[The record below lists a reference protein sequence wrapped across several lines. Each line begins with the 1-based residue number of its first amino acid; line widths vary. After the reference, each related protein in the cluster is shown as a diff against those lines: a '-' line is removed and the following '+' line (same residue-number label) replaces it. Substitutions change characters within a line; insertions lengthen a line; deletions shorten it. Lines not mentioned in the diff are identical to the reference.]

1 MSWKPT
7 ATRDS
12 LEARARLIT
21 RARRFFAER
30 GVLEVETPILSSAAV
45 SDPQLESLSTR
56 IKGLR
61 QNFYLQTSPEY
72 AMKRLLASG
81 SGDIYQICKVFRD
94 GERGAWHNPEFT
106 MLEWYRVGFDERMLM
121 REIEELLQTLLPG
134 TYAAERL
141 TYGEAM
147 EEYAG
152 IDAFAASA
160 EDLKAAVQR
169 HEINYHGQLERDA
182 LLDLLMGFVVGPKLG
197 LERPTFV
204 CDYPASQAA
213 LARLKPGP
221 PEVAARFELY
231 LAGVELAN
239 GFHELGDAREQRA
252 RFDQDVRTRARR
264 AQARAPIDENLLAAL
279 HAGLPDCAGVAL
291 GIDRLI
297 AVALKLPRLAQVLS
311 FTIDNA

>member
-1 MSWKPT
+1 MNWKPT
-7 ATRDS
+7 ATRDA
-12 LEARARLIT
+12 LEARARLLT

-30 GVLEVETPILSSAAV
+30 GILEVETPVLSSAAV

-81 SGDIYQICKVFRD
+81 SGDIFQICKVFRD
-94 GERGAWHNPEFT
+94 GERGTWHNPEFT
-106 MLEWYRVGFDERMLM
+106 MLEWYRVGFDERALM

-141 TYGEAM
+141 SYADAM
-147 EEYAG
+147 QFYAG
-152 IDAFAASA
+152 VDPFVASA
-160 EDLKAAVQR
+160 DELKAAVEKN
-169 HEINYHGQLERDA
+169 EINYHGQLERDA

-197 LERPTFV
+197 LERPTFI

-213 LARLKPGP
+213 LARLKPGS

-231 LAGVELAN
+231 LGGVELAN

-279 HAGLPDCAGVAL
+279 GSGLPDCAGVAL
-291 GIDRLI
+291 GVDRLI
-297 AVALKLPRLAQVLS
+297 AVAFKATRLSQVMS

>member
-1 MSWKPT
+1 MNWKPT
-7 ATRDS
+7 ATRDA
-12 LEARARLIT
+12 LEARARLLT

-30 GVLEVETPILSSAAV
+30 GILEVETPVLSSAAV

-81 SGDIYQICKVFRD
+81 SGDIFQICKVFRD
-94 GERGAWHNPEFT
+94 GERGTWHNPEFT
-106 MLEWYRVGFDERMLM
+106 MLEWYRVGFDERALM

-141 TYGEAM
+141 SYADAM
-147 EEYAG
+147 QFYAG
-152 IDAFAASA
+152 VDPFVASA
-160 EDLKAAVQR
+160 DELKAAVEKN
-169 HEINYHGQLERDA
+169 EINYHGQLERDA

-197 LERPTFV
+197 LERPTFI
-204 CDYPASQAA
+204 CDYPSSQAA
-213 LARLKPGP
+213 LARLKPGS

-231 LAGVELAN
+231 LGGVELAN

-279 HAGLPDCAGVAL
+279 GSGLPDCAGVAL
-291 GIDRLI
+291 GVDRLI
-297 AVALKLPRLAQVLS
+297 AVAFKATRLSQVMS